1 MDLFKLGKFAN
12 FVSYKF
18 LSAVK
23 RIHLKSIPKAVRSR
37 ARKAAAALRRVSL
50 KRGALWI
57 APVLALVCMTGDYFL
72 NNTSVPLFSNST
84 SLWLP
89 AMLMQKD
96 TPVPDEV
103 VMFDVAYDKEL
114 VPVVDTVFGD
124 TVGSRVV
131 TSRPRLLQMLEVLK
145 GASYRY
151 LFIDV
156 RFESSDRT
164 ECDSALFAALLRMP
178 RMSVSTHRSSSGYE
192 IADTALLQCAGYSDY
207 RHIYFDGFSH
217 YELLQDG
224 HPSAAARMYECMDGT
239 RLNCAG
245 GVLYTSGGRLCNNTV
260 FLPLTDIGFGR
271 ERSGA
276 RTSDGM
282 VEQSRLTLG
291 HQVLDMMLP
300 EEIHALVKDKIV
312 LVGDFENDVHDT
324 YVGEVPGPVLAY
336 AAYRELR
343 AGHHLVSRGY
353 LLALFAVYT
362 LIGFCMML
370 KSPLYD
376 MVLDHYRINMW
387 QLRFGLSLIGY
398 GSMLMAAM
406 LVCYL
411 LWGTSL
417 NIKVPCWV
425 FGTLALYL
433 SFIKS
438 RK

>member
-1 MDLFKLGKFAN
+1 M
-12 FVSYKF
+12 
-18 LSAVK
+18 
-23 RIHLKSIPKAVRSR
+23 RRR
-37 ARKAAAALRRVSL
+37 TRKAADTLCRVTL
-50 KRGALWI
+50 KRGTLWI
-57 APVLALVCMTGDYFL
+57 APVLALVCVVGEYFL
-72 NNTSVPLFSNST
+72 SNTSVPLFSNST

-89 AMLMQKD
+89 AMLTQRD
-96 TPVPDEV
+96 AQVPDEV
-103 VMFDVAYDKEL
+103 VMFDMSYDKEL
-114 VPVVDTVFGD
+114 APVVDMVFGD

-131 TSRPRLLQMLEVLK
+131 TSRPRLLQMLEELN

-156 RFESSDRT
+156 RFESADRT
-164 ECDSALFAALLRMP
+164 DCDSALFAALRKTP
-178 RMSVSTHRSSSGYE
+178 RMSVSTHRSGSGYE

-224 HPSAAARMYECMDGT
+224 NPSVAARMYECLDGVH
-239 RLNCAG
+239 LKSLG
-245 GVLYTSGGRLCNNTV
+245 GVLYTSDGRLCYNNV
-260 FLPLTDIGFGR
+260 FLPLTDIGFGH
-271 ERSGA
+271 ERGGEEPSE
-276 RTSDGM
+276 GM

-300 EEIHALVKDKIV
+300 EEIHALVSDKIV

-336 AAYRELR
+336 AAYKELH
-343 AGHHLVSRGY
+343 AGHHLVSWGY
-353 LLALFAVYT
+353 LLSLFAIYT

-376 MVLDHYRINMW
+376 MVLDHYRINIW

-398 GSMLMAAM
+398 GSMLMMAM
-406 LVCYL
+406 LGCYL
-411 LWGTSL
+411 LWGMSL

-425 FGTLALYL
+425 FGTLALCL